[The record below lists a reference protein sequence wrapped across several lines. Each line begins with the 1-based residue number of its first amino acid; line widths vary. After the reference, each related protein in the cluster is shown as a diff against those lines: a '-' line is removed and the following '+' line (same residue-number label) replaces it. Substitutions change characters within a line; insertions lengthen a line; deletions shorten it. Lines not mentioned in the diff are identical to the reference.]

1 MRARRG
7 FTLIELIIVMSIIL
21 VLASF
26 FLPKFSGYREKA
38 QRLKVI
44 DTGRQIYASAV
55 ESYMESNGNFSADE
69 IENNIQQL
77 LGLETVE
84 VISNSGGEIVIQY
97 SVDDKEYTLEF
108 NDISRGFIIRDD
120 SSSQIYPLT
129 NSSQV
134 KLNKDDI
141 FYG

>member
-1 MRARRG
+1 MKARKG

-55 ESYMESNGNFSADE
+55 ESYMEGNGSFSDSE
-69 IENNIQQL
+69 IENNIEDL
-77 LGLETVE
+77 LGLDSVE
-84 VISNSGGEIVIQY
+84 VISNSGGEIIIQY

-108 NDISRGFIIRDD
+108 NDKKRGFTIKDD
-120 SSSQIYPLT
+120 ASSQIYPLN
-129 NSSQV
+129 NSTQV
-134 KLNKDDI
+134 KLEKDDTL
-141 FYG
+141 YG